1 MGGGSCQR
9 RGAEGAVAV
18 ATVCGRRRMALSTE
32 RRGVAEGAKDEPQID
47 NHKYECMSSMEG
59 GVGERRKGRG
69 GGICGRKEVGG
80 EGLLLVRLVIYSR
93 FSDLVA

>member
-1 MGGGSCQR
+1 LWQATHGLVNGAARGGR
-9 RGAEGAVAV
+9 
-18 ATVCGRRRMALSTE
+18 
-32 RRGVAEGAKDEPQID
+32 GAKDESQID